1 MTVVVAAVAAA
12 VVDASSAV
20 ALNTGARCIAVRIS
34 FRALAAAAVVV
45 VATAS
50 FGKTANQFAFERTV
64 VVAAAAHRYFRIG
77 FDTYRV
83 VTFVA

>member
-34 FRALAAAAVVV
+34 FRALAAAAV